1 MKKRVTYRVNFHID
15 ILIKISNI
23 YIGAFILFNQ
33 VLQSV
38 WETWFCI
45 HLCTCNI
52 LIHNRIY
59 VQRSVGLKDGIVSS

>member
-1 MKKRVTYRVNFHID
+1 MKRVTYRVNFHID

-33 VLQSV
+33 VLQLV
-38 WETWFCI
+38 WKTWFCI

-59 VQRSVGLKDGIVSS
+59 VQRSVSLKDGIVSS